1 MWSVQGWLGV
11 SVFHGPRRAGLRGS
25 LHCIGPFF
33 LGAYT
38 AAFVLV
44 FILHDDQRP
53 DCLCIKWAKRPRCP
67 SLPMSLLVGVTV
79 FNIADMVVVAS
90 CVADLRMPDYLIMA
104 VISPLPRVTLAL
116 SSTSTLLAPRAS
128 CKLRTS
134 LPSRPDI

>member
-1 MWSVQGWLGV
+1 VVCS
-11 SVFHGPRRAGLRGS
+11 GLVGCFRLPWAATSGAKGIPA
-25 LHCIGPFF
+25 LHWTFF

-104 VISPLPRVTLAL
+104 VISPLSRVTLAL

-128 CKLRTS
+128 CKLRTP